1 MNGDR
6 IKVWFRF
13 VPREGW
19 LPQDTEGLWA
29 TPVGAGTAR
38 VDNVPFLQNGV
49 AQGDVVRYT
58 TAADGTHWATERL
71 TASGNCTLRVLPD
84 PSGPLGPSAR
94 AVHERLTPFALGGE
108 SFSADFPLLAVNVPA
123 DAPFGEI
130 KELLAQGEEE
140 GWWHWEMGC
149 ATEEWAAA

>member
-1 MNGDR
+1 MTEGR

-29 TPVGAGTAR
+29 TPVGPDTAR
-38 VDNVPFLQNGV
+38 VDNVPFLQDGV

-58 TAADGTHWATERL
+58 TDAEGVHWAAART
-71 TASGNCTLRVLPD
+71 TASGNCTLRVLPV
-84 PSGPLGPSAR
+84 PAGPLGPNAK
-94 AVHERLTPFALGGE
+94 AVHDRLSPFGLGGE
-108 SFSADFPLLAVNVPA
+108 SFSTDFPLVALNVPA
-123 DAPFGEI
+123 DAPFARI
-130 KELLAQGEEE
+130 KELLARGEDE

-149 ATEEWAAA
+149 RTEAWEAA